1 MGGENKPLGALQ
13 LLQFHGNHAVIM
25 RGMVYFS
32 RVFPAYKENCTT
44 FPNFSERLLMSCCF
58 FLSFFFFFQKKRLC
72 HKCFPVNFAKFLRT
86 PFLKNTSG
94 RLLLFFQW
102 VVLPKPRNMKVLSI
116 QPIIVGT
123 SANLKQNRAERAR
136 TFLWKQK
143 KQFFE
148 IALLY

>member
-58 FLSFFFFFQKKRLC
+58 FLSFFFFSEKETLPQVFSC
-72 HKCFPVNFAKFLRT
+72 EFCEIS
-86 PFLKNTSG
+86 KNTFFKEHLWTTASVFSMSG
-94 RLLLFFQW
+94 P
-102 VVLPKPRNMKVLSI
+102 PK
-116 QPIIVGT
+116 T
-123 SANLKQNRAERAR
+123 
-136 TFLWKQK
+136 
-143 KQFFE
+143 
-148 IALLY
+148 